1 VGLITLQ
8 VCVFCGFACV
18 GFSHI
23 HDSIVRRRSDCLYS
37 SDGASC
43 RCVYVRSVLRM
54 EPPLYRLARVFIIIF
69 SLVMCRQMYI
79 YVYIYTC
86 MYMHTYSCIHIH
98 VHAHVNISTCIC
110 IGM

>member
-1 VGLITLQ
+1 MGLISMSDYVQ

-18 GFSHI
+18 GLSHI

-43 RCVYVRSVLRM
+43 RCVYVRSFLRM
-54 EPPLYRLARVFIIIF
+54 EPHFTYRLTRVFIIIF

-79 YVYIYTC
+79 YV
-86 MYMHTYSCIHIH
+86 
-98 VHAHVNISTCIC
+98 
-110 IGM
+110 